1 MKGLLIVLEG
11 IDGCGKTTQINHLSK
26 WLPQSGLMPKNSK
39 LHLTREPGGTE
50 LGAEL
55 RKLLL
60 ASHYVNTPEP
70 IAELLLYAA
79 DRAQHVSE
87 VILPAL
93 RKGDWVLSDRFSGST
108 FAYQGFGRNLNL
120 EIIEQ
125 LEKIATQDITPHIS
139 ILLDISVKESLR
151 RRRKYI
157 NDRIEEE
164 GEDFLEKVS
173 LGFRS
178 LAQKRN
184 WITISANND
193 PQFISMEIQK
203 SIYKYLQDI

>member
-50 LGAEL
+50 LGTEL

-60 ASHYVNTPEP
+60 ASHYVNAPEP

-125 LEKIATQDITPHIS
+125 LEKIATQDITPDIS

-164 GEDFLEKVS
+164 GEGFLEKVS

-184 WITISANND
+184 WITITANND